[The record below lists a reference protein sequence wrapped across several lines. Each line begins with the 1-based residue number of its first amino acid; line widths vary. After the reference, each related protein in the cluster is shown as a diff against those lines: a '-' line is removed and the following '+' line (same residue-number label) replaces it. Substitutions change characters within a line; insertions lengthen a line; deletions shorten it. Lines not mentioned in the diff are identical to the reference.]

1 MIVEMYQSKD
11 CNFRLTFLDIDY
23 CCFKLKFSYP
33 AMSKAAYV
41 LVTDTGQI
49 HCDNVRL
56 MKMHFAQLL
65 LNANDLLQVFQGL
78 HGCMIS
84 LIT

>member
-33 AMSKAAYV
+33 SKAAYV

-56 MKMHFAQLL
+56 MKMLL
-65 LNANDLLQVFQGL
+65 PNFFSMLMICCKFSKV
-78 HGCMIS
+78 CMGA
-84 LIT
+84 